1 MILLHQAS
9 TIIGDRYRIVAPL
22 GQGGFGTTY
31 EAEDLTNYKRV
42 ALKAISLRDLENWK
56 GLELFEREAKILAKL
71 NHHAIP
77 KYLDYFYIDTADDR
91 RFYLIQELVG
101 GQSFSELVKKGWYP
115 SQGEIKEIAFQILD
129 ILQYLH
135 QLNPAVIHRDIKPQN
150 LIITSKGKVFLVDF
164 GAVKDIYRNTLSY
177 GETFVGTFGYMP
189 PEQFQGQAFCA
200 SDLYSLGATLLFLL
214 THRSPADLPQQRL
227 KIDFRGSVQI
237 SQHFADW
244 LEKMLEP
251 AVEDRFQSVE
261 EAIDGLR
268 RKQSIRSSL
277 SGSIIPQRQQTAGS
291 RIILIKNNQGLIA
304 KITPYGLDEN
314 LLCALLIFYVIQ
326 VINNSWFMDIIA
338 TITTIFLAVYFIN
351 FWIVLLVLLK
361 LFFDIAGEIYLEINR
376 YTFRIEWQL
385 FGLSWRQITGRTVD
399 LKFVEV
405 DSSVN
410 FLGQKTITCAI
421 WEGAQQHKFGSKLS
435 NVEKR
440 WLVEELRDFLA
451 VI

>member
-1 MILLHQAS
+1 MTLLHQPS

-42 ALKAISLRDLENWK
+42 ALKAISLRDLEDWK
-56 GLELFEREAKILAKL
+56 GLELFEREANILAKL
-71 NHHAIP
+71 NYHAIP

-129 ILQYLH
+129 ILEYLH

-150 LIITSKGKVFLVDF
+150 LIINSKGIVFLVDF
-164 GAVKDIYRNTLSY
+164 GAVKDVYRNTLSY

-214 THRSPADLPQQRL
+214 THRSPADLPHQRL
-227 KIDFRGSVQI
+227 KIDFRSSVHI

-251 AVEDRFQSVE
+251 AVEDRFQSFE
-261 EAIDGLR
+261 EAIDALR
-268 RKQSIRSSL
+268 RKQSISSSL
-277 SGSIIPQRQQTAGS
+277 SGSLIPKRQQPAGS
-291 RIILIKNNQGLIA
+291 RIILIKNHQRLVAQIPPCGLKDDNWLWA
-304 KITPYGLDEN
+304 V
-314 LLCALLIFYVIQ
+314 LIFYVLK
-326 VINNSWFMDIIA
+326 VINSLRLG
-338 TITTIFLAVYFIN
+338 TIVTVFSTFVFLK
-351 FWIVLLVLLK
+351 FWIILLVLLGL
-361 LFFDIAGEIYLEINR
+361 LFYIAGEIYLEINR
-376 YTFRIEWQL
+376 YTFKIEWHL

-399 LKFVEV
+399 LKVVEV

-421 WEGAQQHKFGSKLS
+421 WEGVQQHKFGSKLS
-435 NVEKR
+435 KVEKI

>member
-1 MILLHQAS
+1 MTLLHQAS
-9 TIIGDRYRIVAPL
+9 TIIGNRYRIVAPL

-71 NHHAIP
+71 NHHGIP

-129 ILQYLH
+129 ILEYLH

-150 LIITSKGKVFLVDF
+150 LIINSKGNVFLVDF
-164 GAVKDIYRNTLSY
+164 GAVKDVYRNTLSY

-261 EAIDGLR
+261 EAIDALR
-268 RKQSIRSSL
+268 QKKSISSSL
-277 SGSIIPQRQQTAGS
+277 SGSIIPQRQQPAGS
-291 RIILIKNNQGLIA
+291 RIIFTKNYQRLVAEIPPCGL
-304 KITPYGLDEN
+304 KDDN
-314 LLCALLIFYVIQ
+314 LLCALLIFYVLK
-326 VINNSWFMDIIA
+326 VINNSWMME
-338 TITTIFLAVYFIN
+338 TITTIFWAVYFIN
-351 FWIVLLVLLK
+351 FCIILLVILK
-361 LFFDIAGEIYLEINR
+361 LFFDIAGEISLEINR
-376 YTFRIEWQL
+376 YTFRIEWHL
-385 FGLSWRQITGRTVD
+385 FGLSLRQITGRTVD

-421 WEGAQQHKFGSKLS
+421 WEGVQQHKFGSKLS
-435 NVEKR
+435 KVEKR

>member
-1 MILLHQAS
+1 MILLHQPS

-42 ALKAISLRDLENWK
+42 ALKAISLRGLENWK

-129 ILQYLH
+129 ILEYLH

-150 LIITSKGKVFLVDF
+150 LIINSKGIVFLVDF
-164 GAVKDIYRNTLSY
+164 GAVKDVYRNTLSY

-261 EAIDGLR
+261 EAIDALR
-268 RKQSIRSSL
+268 QKKSISSSL
-277 SGSIIPQRQQTAGS
+277 SGSIIPQRQQPAGS
-291 RIILIKNNQGLIA
+291 RIIFTKNYQRLVAEIPPCGLN
-304 KITPYGLDEN
+304 GNN
-314 LLCALLIFYVIQ
+314 LLLAILILSVLKFILVWKM
-326 VINNSWFMDIIA
+326 V
-338 TITTIFLAVYFIN
+338 TIVTFFSTVFFLE
-351 FWIVLLVLLK
+351 FWIIVLVLLG
-361 LFFDIAGEIYLEINR
+361 LLFDIAGEIYLEINR
-376 YTFRIEWQL
+376 YTFKIEWQL
-385 FGLSWRQITGRTVD
+385 FGLSLGQITGRTVD

-421 WEGAQQHKFGSKLS
+421 GEGAQQHKFGSKLTK
-435 NVEKR
+435 VEKR
-440 WLVEELRDFLA
+440 WLVEELRDFLG

>member
-1 MILLHQAS
+1 MILLHQPS

-42 ALKAISLRDLENWK
+42 ALKAISLRYLENWK
-56 GLELFEREAKILAKL
+56 GLELFEREATILAKL

-129 ILQYLH
+129 ILEYLH

-150 LIITSKGKVFLVDF
+150 LIINSKGNVFLVDF

-214 THRSPADLPQQRL
+214 THQSPADLPHHRL

-237 SQHFADW
+237 SQHFGNW

-261 EAIDGLR
+261 EAIDALR
-268 RKQSIRSSL
+268 QKKSISSSF
-277 SGSIIPQRQQTAGS
+277 SGSIIPQRQQPAGS
-291 RIILIKNNQGLIA
+291 RIILIKNHQRLIA
-304 KITPYGLDEN
+304 KIPPCGLN
-314 LLCALLIFYVIQ
+314 GNNFLLAVLIFYVLK
-326 VINNSWFMDIIA
+326 VINSWILGTMPTFFS
-338 TITTIFLAVYFIN
+338 TVVFLN
-351 FWIVLLVLLK
+351 FWIILLVLLVLI
-361 LFFDIAGEIYLEINR
+361 FYIAGEIYLEINR
-376 YTFRIEWQL
+376 YRFKIEWHL
-385 FGLSWRQITGRTVD
+385 FGLNWRQITGRTVD
-399 LKFVEV
+399 IKFVQL

-421 WEGAQQHKFGSKLS
+421 WEGVQQHKFGSTLTK
-435 NVEKR
+435 VEKR

>member
-1 MILLHQAS
+1 MILLHQPK
-9 TIIGDRYRIVAPL
+9 TIISDRYRIVAPL

-42 ALKAISLRDLENWK
+42 ALKAISLRGLENWK

-71 NHHAIP
+71 NYHAIP

-150 LIITSKGKVFLVDF
+150 LIITSKGNVFLVDF
-164 GAVKDIYRNTLSY
+164 GAVKYVYRNTLSY

-214 THRSPADLPQQRL
+214 THRSPADLPHQRL

-237 SQHFADW
+237 SEHFANW

-261 EAIDGLR
+261 EAIDALR
-268 RKQSIRSSL
+268 QKKSISS
-277 SGSIIPQRQQTAGS
+277 SFSISIIPQRQQPAGS
-291 RIILIKNNQGLIA
+291 RIILIKNHQRLVAQIPPCGL
-304 KITPYGLDEN
+304 KDDN
-314 LLCALLIFYVIQ
+314 LLWAVLIFYVLK
-326 VINNSWFMDIIA
+326 VINSWILGTMVTVFS
-338 TITTIFLAVYFIN
+338 TVVFLN
-351 FWIVLLVLLK
+351 FWIILLVLLE
-361 LFFDIAGEIYLEINR
+361 LLFDIAGEISLEINR
-376 YTFRIEWQL
+376 YTFKIEWHL
-385 FGLSWRQITGRTVD
+385 FGLTWRQIIGRTVD
-399 LKFVEV
+399 IKFVQL

-421 WEGAQQHKFGSKLS
+421 GEGAQQHKFGSKLS

-440 WLVEELRDFLA
+440 WLVEELRDFLG